1 MHAVGDKVIGA
12 GRDAC
17 AFLHRQRRPLPL
29 LHQHQPLHPA
39 HLQHQLQI
47 RIAPQTRMMMT
58 AAADAELPK
67 AIQQLNHSAD
77 KATAKRHQCNP
88 KNATAVAC
96 VK

>member
-1 MHAVGDKVIGA
+1 
-12 GRDAC
+12 
-17 AFLHRQRRPLPL
+17 
-29 LHQHQPLHPA
+29 
-39 HLQHQLQI
+39 
-47 RIAPQTRMMMT
+47 MMMT